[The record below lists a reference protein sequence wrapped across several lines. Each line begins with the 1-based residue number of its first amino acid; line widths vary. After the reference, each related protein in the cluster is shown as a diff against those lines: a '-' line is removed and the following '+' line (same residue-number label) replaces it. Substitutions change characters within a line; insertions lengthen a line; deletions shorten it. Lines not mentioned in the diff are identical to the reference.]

1 MDEKY
6 PKGAA
11 AGADGNATGGASTH
25 AHTSPSHTHTMSS
38 HTHTLT
44 IAAAT
49 NYDTT
54 SNTSSTG
61 QPLGDQGPH
70 THAPYASGTPSSV
83 SVSSQAATYG
93 SVSNDPPFSSVIY
106 ITPTTD
112 TSTLPSGVIVLSDS
126 NLNGFNVCDGTSG
139 TPNLV
144 DKYLKGSGSGA
155 DAGTTGGS
163 TTNTHA
169 LSHTHTT
176 SHTHT
181 ASTSGGVVETGT
193 GRVESGTSDRLYGG
207 HTHSVSPNTATP
219 SSIDD
224 ISLVTVETVE
234 PAYRKLLAV
243 KNVADQRIQSGT
255 IALWAGAL
263 SEIPAGWIPC
273 DGDNGTIDMS
283 EKHLKITGTVGDVG
297 STGGSNTHT
306 HGSQSHSHT
315 ISHTHTVPNISSHSV
330 NINYRSSGAGL
341 VVQAATAHTVSAS
354 TDSMTLETSSTTAD
368 SANNEPQFRTVIFIK
383 LVRRIE
389 SASFIFNVIY

>member
-70 THAPYASGTPSSV
+70 THAPYASGTPSSI

-144 DKYLKGSGSGA
+144 DKYLKGAGAGA

-273 DGDNGTIDMS
+273 DGDNGTIDMR

-341 VVQAATAHTVSAS
+341 VVQAATTHTVSAS

-368 SANNEPQFRTVIFIK
+368 SSNNEPQFRTVIFIK